1 MFQLNV
7 DFGQFSV
14 SAMSVVAT
22 KDLVVGLAK
31 AGVFGL
37 LIGSISVSEGLGAEL
52 GATGVGKA
60 TQRAVI
66 ASFLAILVFGYMIT
80 RVCYR

>member
-1 MFQLNV
+1 
-7 DFGQFSV
+7 
-14 SAMSVVAT
+14 MSVAKT
-22 KDLVVGLAK
+22 RDIFVGLVK
-31 AGVFGL
+31 AGTFGL

-66 ASFLAILVFGYMIT
+66 ASFLSILVFGYMIT